1 MEISCLQ
8 SPGRDFAAYQ
18 SFPKLWYA
26 AKSDTLDIMK
36 NHTLCL
42 VATAVA
48 LVAPLRAQEAAL
60 PGFDSPAKWYNTP
73 PLLEVDLKQK
83 AVLFE
88 VFRTW

>member
-1 MEISCLQ
+1 MNN
-8 SPGRDFAAYQ
+8 R
-18 SFPKLWYA
+18 
-26 AKSDTLDIMK
+26 
-36 NHTLCL
+36 TLCL

-60 PGFDSPAKWYNTP
+60 PGFDSATKWYNTP

-83 AVLFE
+83 AVMFE